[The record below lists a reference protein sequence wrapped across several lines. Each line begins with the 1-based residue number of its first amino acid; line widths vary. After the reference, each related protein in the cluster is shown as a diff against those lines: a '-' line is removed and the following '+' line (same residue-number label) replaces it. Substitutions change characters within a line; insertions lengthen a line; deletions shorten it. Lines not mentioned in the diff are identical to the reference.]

1 MDDLQDK
8 EGLYRDARKSKFS
21 RGEEDAEVLCATAV
35 ATEPTKAHDP
45 DENSTEPFSIDTQA
59 EAYIRSQLVEAPEK
73 SSRCIR
79 VIHLDEEDGSARAV
93 RVRIRRATR
102 KVRQMAS

>member
-21 RGEEDAEVLCATAV
+21 CGEEDTEVLCATAV
-35 ATEPTKAHDP
+35 ATAPTKVLDP
-45 DENSTEPFSIDTQA
+45 DENSTNSLTIETQA

-73 SSRCIR
+73 SSRCVR
-79 VIHLDEEDGSARAV
+79 VIHLDEEDGLARAV